1 MKNNVNDQNGM
12 IVVVITTFDQE
23 EGQARV
29 SSDVQICTHAHMRK
43 QRKWRVCSIV
53 AGARIKD
60 GDMTWTE
67 RESSLK
73 HHVRSNVKHQT
84 KENAPGQSA
93 AQVKSE

>member
-1 MKNNVNDQNGM
+1 MLAVTCRY
-12 IVVVITTFDQE
+12 V
-23 EGQARV
+23 R
-29 SSDVQICTHAHMRK
+29 MRK
-43 QRKWRVCSIV
+43 SAEVTLCMFNFI

-60 GDMTWTE
+60 GDMTSTE

-73 HHVRSNVKHQT
+73 DHVRSNVKHQT

>member
-1 MKNNVNDQNGM
+1 M

-23 EGQARV
+23 EGQPRV
-29 SSDVQICTHAHMRK
+29 SSHVQICTHAQSAEVTLCMFNF
-43 QRKWRVCSIV
+43 I

-60 GDMTWTE
+60 GDMTSTE

-93 AQVKSE
+93 AQVKSMP